1 MVKRRRDWGRER
13 KRHDGGNFIV
23 FWISIPKKRK
33 FLIGWLL
40 VNLST
45 KNLSLEGA
53 QLPLWLKH
61 LQNMVNKHGS
71 RTALQCSKT
80 SLCFCGTWN
89 IFSTKYNLFFAPSKF
104 PYTTARDQWQILQYC
119 DASWPFSLC
128 FLLTL
133 RNPLFS
139 ECFGIHYHTIIAIPN
154 APKPNSRKWTS
165 CFFKGKSTQNDVN
178 CQKGRNCQLK
188 RHKKRQSTRSKM
200 PLQSLI
206 FSSSCTLSIYCGSKE
221 KQETARSQF
230 VMFGC
235 LIWSSCNPKTSLHV
249 IVHSRCLKG
258 KDKVEMWLVISSLF
272 GLFSPFPSLWDS
284 SRTIMRSSVR
294 SSSNNIPQLC
304 AHLL

>member
-13 KRHDGGNFIV
+13 KRHDSGGFIV

-53 QLPLWLKH
+53 QFPLWLKH

-139 ECFGIHYHTIIAIPN
+139 ECLGFITTPSLQYLMLPN
-154 APKPNSRKWTS
+154 QTAENGQVV
-165 CFFKGKSTQNDVN
+165 F
-178 CQKGRNCQLK
+178 
-188 RHKKRQSTRSKM
+188 
-200 PLQSLI
+200 
-206 FSSSCTLSIYCGSKE
+206 SKE
-221 KQETARSQF
+221 KAHKMMS
-230 VMFGC
+230 
-235 LIWSSCNPKTSLHV
+235 
-249 IVHSRCLKG
+249 IVKKEG
-258 KDKVEMWLVISSLF
+258 TV
-272 GLFSPFPSLWDS
+272 
-284 SRTIMRSSVR
+284 
-294 SSSNNIPQLC
+294 N
-304 AHLL
+304 